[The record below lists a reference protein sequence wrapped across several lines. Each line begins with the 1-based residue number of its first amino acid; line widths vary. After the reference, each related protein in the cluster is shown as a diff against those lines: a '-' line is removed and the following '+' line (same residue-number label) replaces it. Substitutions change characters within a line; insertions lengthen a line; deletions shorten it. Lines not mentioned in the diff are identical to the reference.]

1 MTGRDKTIQSV
12 CAILIVLSLGVSGAL
27 SMQISSEAGRAQ
39 LVYTDQATEGD
50 PPSVALGIAMGA
62 FRGLFVNYLWI
73 RANDLKEAGKFH
85 EAIELS
91 AAITKLQPRFPRVWA
106 FHAWNMAYNISV
118 ATKTAEERW
127 QWVDAGVTLLR
138 DEGIPK
144 NPNDVLLHKELAWI
158 FVHKIQGF
166 TDDANQYY
174 KRRIAEEWSYILGQP
189 PRLDSDTAIAT
200 SQMIEWFS
208 IVADAPS
215 ALEDVIQREEEDR
228 RAELDDP
235 NAVVESRVEQLV
247 QRIGDEARMELDF
260 DLLRLVTLHRR
271 ATEAWYA
278 QAGMLQLNE
287 SRQNQVLSGL
297 LDDETYAD
305 AWERLLPHVRK
316 RVLIDEYH
324 MEPWRMRQYMET
336 YGPLDFRHPASHS
349 LYWAARGV
357 EEGLERKSTTSS
369 NTINTD
375 RLVFHSIQE
384 LWRTGT
390 IYYDVLTDEYL
401 TLVDLHFTDTYENT
415 YDELVGRAGIS
426 EDPERTYRLYSAG
439 YENFLK
445 DVVRVYYR
453 LGRKDLAQQ
462 YRERYMNWPG
472 RNTNDP
478 REWENDRLLN
488 LDEWVRHLTYPDEF
502 DNRLSIP
509 YVATTEVYS
518 SLTEAYV
525 RGLLG
530 NDPEAFKGLMTYA
543 RQAHQYYFQEQGT
556 QTLVDA
562 DRDRM
567 EYMSDNFM
575 EVAATVFIRLIDSG
589 SIQPLQG
596 SRIYEGAPLL
606 LRQFIYDDLRSVM
619 TGRGMAE
626 EMFTTLFTEPADMAA
641 HRARF
646 PKRDQRLEQ
655 REDLQETLEQR

>member
-1 MTGRDKTIQSV
+1 MTGRDKTIQAV
-12 CAILIVLSLGVSGAL
+12 CAILIALSLGAGGAL

-127 QWVDAGVTLLR
+127 QWVDAGVKLLR

-174 KRRIAEEWSYILGQP
+174 KRRIAEEWSYVLGQP

-215 ALEDVIQREEEDR
+215 ALEDVIEREREDR
-228 RAELDDP
+228 RADLDDP
-235 NAVVESRVEQLV
+235 TEPVESRVEQLV
-247 QRIGDEARMELDF
+247 ERIRDEARMELDF

-271 ATEAWYA
+271 AADAWYA

-287 SRQNQVLSGL
+287 SRQNQVLTGL

-316 RVLIDEYH
+316 RVLIDEYN
-324 MEPWRMRQYMET
+324 MEPWRMRQYMQT
-336 YGPLDFRHPASHS
+336 YGPLDFRHPAAHS

-357 EEGLERKSTTSS
+357 EEGLERKSTTSA
-369 NTINTD
+369 NTVNTD

-415 YDELVGRAGIS
+415 YDQLVGRAGIS
-426 EDPERTYRLYSAG
+426 EEAERSYRLYSAG

-445 DVVRVYYR
+445 DVVRTYYR
-453 LGRKDLAQQ
+453 LGRKDIAQA
-462 YRERYMNWPG
+462 YREKYINWPG

-478 REWENDRLLN
+478 REWENDRLMN

-596 SRIYEGAPLL
+596 SRIYEGAPLV
-606 LRQFIYDDLRSVM
+606 LRQFIYDDLRSIM
-619 TGRGMAE
+619 TSRGMAE

-641 HRARF
+641 HRIRF
-646 PKRDQRLEQ
+646 PTRDQRLER